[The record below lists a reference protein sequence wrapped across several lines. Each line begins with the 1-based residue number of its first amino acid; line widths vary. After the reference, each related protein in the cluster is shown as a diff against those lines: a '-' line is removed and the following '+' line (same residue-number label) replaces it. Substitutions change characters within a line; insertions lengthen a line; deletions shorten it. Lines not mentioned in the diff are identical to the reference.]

1 MSTSVSETT
10 KQILTDKK
18 VNIVWQN
25 QYKAQIDSVLFLL
38 YTGFNIS
45 EISIGANK
53 ICIDKIVRHKS
64 TATRER
70 IYTHNTIEVK
80 KAKY

>member
-1 MSTSVSETT
+1 
-10 KQILTDKK
+10 
-18 VNIVWQN
+18 
-25 QYKAQIDSVLFLL
+25 L